1 MPTTPIPRPPQQK
14 RSRKTLTRIVEAG
27 TAILREKGPEAL
39 TVQDV
44 VARARTSVGSFYQ
57 RFSGKEELL
66 RHLEGALAN
75 EERARFDDALAAHA
89 APDLPLAD
97 KVATVVALLVSEA
110 SAAKPAHEARVE
122 AVIRALAS
130 SPREIR
136 HPDPEA
142 AIRIGYA
149 AVSGAL
155 REAPPGIGVEQ
166 LASELARLWL
176 SYLGASDAAGPKAGA
191 VDFFEVWG

>member
-1 MPTTPIPRPPQQK
+1 MPRQPSAKPPQQR
-14 RSRKTLTRIVEAG
+14 RSRKTLARIVDAG
-27 TAILREKGPEAL
+27 VASVREKGPEGL
-39 TVQDV
+39 TVQEV

-57 RFSGKEELL
+57 RFSGKDELL
-66 RHLEGALAN
+66 RHLEGALAD
-75 EERARFDDALAAHA
+75 EEGARFDDALAAHA
-89 APDLPLAD
+89 ASELPLAD
-97 KVATVVALLVSEA
+97 KVAAVVALLVAES
-110 SAAKPAHEARVE
+110 SAAAAHEARVE

-130 SPREIR
+130 SPHEIR

-155 REAPPGIGVEQ
+155 RAAPRGIGADQ
-166 LASELARLWL
+166 LTHELARLWL
-176 SYLGASDAAGPKAGA
+176 SYLGASGAAGPKGGA